1 MLSFDVP
8 QALQKIEEVL
18 ENPRLN
24 PIERQKIIL
33 CRRALKK
40 TLHSL
45 SKEKIGT
52 LLRKEEE
59 RVLLTLQSGDHF
71 YVSPPTTSP
80 SLQADLARQVRT
92 AHNSKTATLNEN
104 RVIRADSPS
113 FLMAYEPTV
122 ARADLKDFDDILSDI
137 LPPTPLLQANR
148 FEKACIQG
156 LGGKT
161 FCALIQK
168 MNKDLLYDEHE
179 KTPVPVKITDVDG
192 LIERRDDKTYATSVG
207 IPYIVEDGKVIPMG
221 GLISSTFQ
229 FLPTH
234 PAGLAEDRAFE
245 CMSLEVGD
253 LMAEKALFHEI
264 STPDFHIAHSI
275 ITNPLGFDFSK
286 NKQWAAA
293 SQTKRRQILWIA
305 LSQDETGQLAERL
318 FSDSNLLKLFQT
330 FTPEELESL
339 KEDIRILHEEAK
351 AEGKIDNE
359 RKLRHFR
366 LGTIPT
372 AKTKPAKKAMSLVK
386 SQSTEVGEESLTL
399 QAMDALTA
407 LGNTAPPSISLADQ
421 EILTVVNA
429 AEYNPALRESVKNQL
444 NRIKA
449 LQEQRP
455 RLVDILTIARTQ
467 LKYYAEHPGVDAV
480 TVKVQDLLGSE
491 NLHKIE
497 LFLLAQQKLANITDP
512 SIPTPLPLTSPVRV
526 ALTPVRVALNRQYL
540 TYREQVDREPTD
552 DILTSMTAHSTR
564 LTRQYQIF
572 YSAKKS
578 LLEVIE
584 HLPTPG
590 EQQIVR
596 QKVATIDGTLMPGH
610 IDFEMATANV
620 HKISD
625 FLSARESLK
634 KAMQALQSQA
644 HSTHLISAITL
655 KLTGIERG
663 FEQTDADLTSLTA
676 QLNQLMGFLA
686 ARETL
691 RTIALGLLSSD
702 QPPLFHHIAG
712 TIQQKIDGI
721 DRIDARIQ
729 GNIDETT
736 LVAATIE
743 SKQLSKQYLAFFSA
757 RGALTETLP
766 VISTHSVLTDT
777 ALATSIMAGMEELT
791 RQVAQHSMSELQNV
805 TGQLPDLPRQYR
817 QFLENITALHTVINR
832 VFAQHSTDH
841 VLSAIATAMR
851 QKMDQAIQQVI
862 ANPINTEN
870 LLAVNH
876 ELSALTS
883 QYRSFDKDR
892 TALSEQIRKGLPLR
906 SDAPVLG
913 QIIQAAQEKKEEIER
928 QTIGSFQMARAQM
941 ERPSQ
946 MQPYLLSVQSGINAL
961 LSIKGQLQCVINLQR
976 EVDAAQQA
984 IGSTPPHKLS
994 ELQLTAIFL
1003 SYQAQR
1009 LLIESAT
1016 KIERE
1021 NTQRELRR
1029 LTKVLEQIRTAK
1041 TPKDREKA
1049 IADGLQWQLNKEVDD
1064 LQTVHVLD
1072 APQSFYTT
1080 IQAIKVDITEVN
1092 NTQQFSA
1099 LHERINSVEP
1109 GVPAHP
1115 VNTSKSAATK
1125 AFLNFV
1131 ARCKLESQIACFKSE
1146 SGVFPTELK
1155 EVENVSKTKSKKE
1168 VESTSK
1174 KLDYLIAKNRLE
1186 KQITQLQTD
1195 ISTQA
1200 FTHPDARRV
1209 LADAQTVLN
1218 KSKNTKELESA
1229 THYLQRQEF
1238 SKLAKLAYK
1247 QKSGFFKALAIASIV
1262 GSVIGGGLLFLAGAA
1277 LTLTVIGAPIGIPLI
1292 SSAIA
1297 IVTTSVAALST
1308 LVAAHVGIHATASGL
1323 VATTAALTAAA
1334 GPAAMGVGV
1343 ASMGAGALGE
1353 TTRRIARGLDLARS
1367 PAAIQQKSSSTIHP
1381 VPSSTTPAAG
1391 AMPPPIHPP
1400 QAQASAAGLSE
1411 SPPPSPSADPD
1422 RPPSAP
1428 PRRTSVSA
1436 P

>member
-40 TLHSL
+40 TLRSL

-52 LLRKEEE
+52 LLQKKEEG
-59 RVLLTLQSGDHF
+59 VLYTLQSEDHF

-80 SLQADLARQVRT
+80 SLQRDLSGKLRV
-92 AHNSKTATLNEN
+92 AHNSKTATLNESSI
-104 RVIRADSPS
+104 VRADSPS
-113 FLMAYEPTV
+113 FLAFYEPIV
-122 ARADLKDFDDILSDI
+122 ARADLKDFDDILSGI

-148 FEKACIQG
+148 FEKAYVQG

-161 FCALIQK
+161 LCALIQK

-330 FTPEELESL
+330 FTPEERESL

-480 TVKVQDLLGSE
+480 KVQDLLGSE

-512 SIPTPLPLTSPVRV
+512 STSTPLTSSVR
-526 ALTPVRVALNRQYL
+526 TALNRQYL
-540 TYREQVDREPTD
+540 TYREQVDSAPTD
-552 DILTSMTAHSTR
+552 DILTSMTANSTR

-572 YSAKKS
+572 SSAKKS

-584 HLPTPG
+584 HLPTSG

-596 QKVATIDGTLMPGH
+596 QKVATIDGTLMPGHIDIDGTLMPGH

-625 FLSARESLK
+625 FLSARESLN
-634 KAMQALQSQA
+634 KAMQALQSPA
-644 HSTHLISAITL
+644 HPTNLPSAITL
-655 KLTGIERG
+655 KLTGIETG
-663 FEQTDADLTSLTA
+663 FEQADADLTSLTT

-702 QPPLFHHIAG
+702 QPPLFRAIAEI
-712 TIQQKIDGI
+712 IQQKIDG
-721 DRIDARIQ
+721 IDARIQ

-777 ALATSIMAGMEELT
+777 ALTTSIMAGMEELT

-805 TGQLPDLPRQYR
+805 TGQLSDLPRQYR

-870 LLAVNH
+870 LLAVNY

-961 LSIKGQLQCVINLQR
+961 LSIKGQLLCVINLQR

-1016 KIERE
+1016 KIERA
-1021 NTQRELRR
+1021 NTQRELRG

-1041 TPKDREKA
+1041 TPQDREKA

-1072 APQSFYTT
+1072 PSFDM
-1080 IQAIKVDITEVN
+1080 IISVIKVNITEVK
-1092 NTQQFSA
+1092 NTQQFFA
-1099 LHERINSVEP
+1099 LHERINSAKT

-1125 AFLNFV
+1125 TFLNFV

-1218 KSKNTKELESA
+1218 KSKNTKELKSA
-1229 THYLQRQEF
+1229 TQYLKNPNKQDYH
-1238 SKLAKLAYK
+1238 KLAKLAYK